1 MGAMRISASQTTRR
15 LRLRPRPGM
24 TLVEMMVVV
33 VLLAIVGG
41 AVMSTL
47 AKQQAFYRSTSDVMD
62 LRSQMRQAA
71 AVLSNDLRG
80 VASGAGDINS
90 MSENSIDF
98 YYNIGSSVVCDVNL
112 GNGTATLPPLT
123 LASGNTLSQWTTRPA
138 RNDMVYIYSDP
149 DTASTSDD
157 TWQSFAVDTL
167 IAQNALCNMAYTQ
180 AADASSPSYQ
190 VKVSTSGPSM
200 ATGLRRGSTVR
211 FMRRV
216 VYQIYQSS
224 ADNRW
229 YLGFCTPTCTTT
241 NPAQP
246 IAGPFNAFS
255 SGSASSGLAFT
266 YYDANGNVTA
276 TRSEVARISFVFRA
290 QSRAR
295 INIPGMGKG
304 FYTDSLRTEVALRN
318 RT

>member
-1 MGAMRISASQTTRR
+1 MSSPQTARR
-15 LRLRPRPGM
+15 LRSRPGM

-41 AVMSTL
+41 SVMSVL
-47 AKQQAFYRSTSDVMD
+47 SKQQAFYRSTSDVMD

-90 MSENSIDF
+90 MSESSIDF
-98 YYNIGSSVVCDVNL
+98 YYNIGSSVACDVQT
-112 GNGTATLPPLT
+112 GTGTATLPPMT
-123 LASGNTLSQWTTRPA
+123 LVSGNTLSQWTTRPA
-138 RNDMVYIYSDP
+138 RNDKVHIYSDP
-149 DTASTSDD
+149 DTTTANDD
-157 TWQSFAVDTL
+157 AWQSFDVDTL
-167 IAQNALCNMAYTQ
+167 ITEGNNTCNMAYTG
-180 AADASSPSYQ
+180 AGDVSTPSYQ

-200 ATGLRRGSTVR
+200 QTGLRRGSTIR

-216 VYQIYQSS
+216 VYQIYQNS

-229 YLGFCTPTCTTT
+229 YLGFCTPTCTTA

-276 TRSEVARISFVFRA
+276 TRSEVARISFIFRA

-295 INIPGMGKG
+295 INVPGMGKG